1 MNLFKIVR
9 IKMIQKYFFYEECY
23 FDFIYL
29 WKQNFLN
36 KNKRGLLPS
45 WNASRKNSS
54 AKKPK
59 PVAVAVTPQSQKQQ
73 SKDGNSKP
81 KQPTKT
87 GKSLDKEKEESSEGE
102 FEFTDDVAC
111 IEMINSSYKARV
123 NKDRTWELPEVPDNK
138 GKTKLRKICDLDEE
152 TLNKLYAM
160 PHNNLTRTKNN

>member
-1 MNLFKIVR
+1 MHS
-9 IKMIQKYFFYEECY
+9 YF
-23 FDFIYL
+23 L
-29 WKQNFLN
+29 S

-45 WNASRKNSS
+45 WNATRKNSS

-59 PVAVAVTPQSQKQQ
+59 PVAVTPQSQKQQ

-81 KQPTKT
+81 KEPTTT
-87 GKSLDKEKEESSEGE
+87 GKSLDKEKEKEKEKEDSSEGE

-138 GKTKLRKICDLDEE
+138 GINKLRKLCDLDEE

-160 PHNNLTRTKNN
+160 PHNNLTRAKKTTTFGNDEKERSKF